1 MKRVFRDYGLSIVLA
16 GLFFVSL
23 VLHGLTGWV
32 DFASRQELHG
42 QAATLFGSSG
52 YVWEW
57 LSTTFEN
64 WQSEFIQL
72 FTMVVLAA
80 FLIHRGSQQS
90 KDSDEEIKMMLNRM
104 ERRLARIESRRSP
117 GPSRSRKES
126 S

>member
-1 MKRVFRDYGLSIVLA
+1 MNQVFRDYGLSMTLAVLFT
-16 GLFFVSL
+16 LSL

-32 DFASRQELHG
+32 EFVAEQEAHG
-42 QAATLFGSSG
+42 LTPTLFGGSG
-52 YVWEW
+52 YLWTW

-90 KDSDEEIKMMLNRM
+90 KDSDEELKMMLNRV
-104 ERRLARIESRRSP
+104 ERRLANLESR
-117 GPSRSRKES
+117 GSRSR
-126 S
+126 